1 LNLFFLLKKILV
13 FLFLILVIELLF
25 YFSFKVSGNYLLEN
39 RYETE
44 KRSHFYKGI
53 LKKNKKKDHY
63 KIAVFGGSSANGYGS
78 TINFSQ
84 ILNNM
89 AVISNNN
96 VHIDNHSIP
105 ATPFYLF
112 QAEKIK
118 RVINEYDM
126 FIIYAGHNEW
136 LHFDHLK
143 SFFPNNAKTTNYE
156 MMKESWNKKISK
168 DTEEIDSKN
177 YYTSGGNFLFNDFND
192 KIRILNFV
200 YRVTVKIKNK
210 LKNLYYSNFVK
221 KKVDF
226 QSDNLKYYYSKKFFD
241 DSNYKKFWTD
251 NFKKSISEI
260 NDIIKPNQRVIII
273 TPLTNYLLPPMAD
286 YSEQQSNK
294 KEKILSDFYEKISNK
309 EKLNLIELNKLEEGA
324 HKSYLLAYYC
334 KNNSKNSFE
343 CIDKYIE
350 SKNLDQQTIT
360 IIKPIQD
367 FIKKEIPKNFK
378 KFEVL
383 DLTDF
388 NNKIASNELDF
399 LDFFVDVM
407 HPSKY
412 GHSYIANKLAK
423 LIFNDQVSVDLN
435 YNMDTPRCPELI
447 YKVNNKIIKNLK
459 TSKKAC
465 EKTISLIQNWHKDY
479 WNYIPKNT
487 RSYSEFYM
495 SKSNKL

>member
-1 LNLFFLLKKILV
+1 MNIFFLLKKIFV
-13 FLFLILVIELLF
+13 FLFLISVFEILF

-44 KRSHFYKGI
+44 KRAHVYKGI
-53 LKKNKKKDHY
+53 LKNNKKKENY
-63 KIAVFGGSSANGYGS
+63 KIAVFGGSSAYGYGS

-96 VHIDNHSIP
+96 VYVDNYSIP
-105 ATPFYLF
+105 GTPFYLF

-118 RVINEYDM
+118 RVIDKYDM
-126 FIIYAGHNEW
+126 LIIYAGHNEW
-136 LHFDHLK
+136 VHFDHLK
-143 SFFPNNAKTTNYE
+143 SSFPNNAKTTNYE
-156 MMKESWNKKISK
+156 MMKESWNKKIIK
-168 DTEEIDSKN
+168 DIEEIESKN
-177 YYTSGGNFLFNDFND
+177 YYISGGNFLFNDFTD

-210 LKNLYYSNFVK
+210 LKNLYYSKFVK
-221 KKVDF
+221 KEVDF
-226 QSDNLKYYYSKKFFD
+226 QNNDLKYYYSQRFFEN
-241 DSNYKKFWTD
+241 STKKFWTD

-388 NNKIASNELDF
+388 NNKIVSNELDF

-435 YNMDTPRCPELI
+435 YNTDTPRCPELI

-465 EKTISLIQNWHKDY
+465 EESISIIQNWHKDY

-487 RSYSEFYM
+487 RLYGEFYI
-495 SKSNKL
+495 SQSNKL

>member
-1 LNLFFLLKKILV
+1 LNLFFILKRIFV
-13 FLFLILVIELLF
+13 FLFLILILELIF
-25 YFSFKVSGNYLLEN
+25 YFSFKVSGNYLFEN

-44 KRSHFYKGI
+44 KRGTSHRGI
-53 LKKNKKKDHY
+53 LKKNKKKEDY

-96 VHIDNHSIP
+96 VYIDNHSIP
-105 ATPFYLF
+105 GTPFFLF

-118 RVINEYDM
+118 RVINKYDM

-136 LHFDHLK
+136 LHFNHLK
-143 SFFPNNAKTTNYE
+143 KFFPNNGNTTNYE
-156 MMKESWNKKISK
+156 MMKKSWSKRISK
-168 DTEEIDSKN
+168 DIEEIVSKN
-177 YYTSGGNFLFNDFND
+177 YYISGGNFLFNDFND

-200 YRVTVKIKNK
+200 YRATVKIKNK
-210 LKNLYYSNFVK
+210 LKNLYYANFVK

-226 QSDNLKYYYSKKFFD
+226 QNDNLKYYYSKKFFD

-273 TPLTNYLLPPMAD
+273 TPLTNYLLPPIAD

-309 EKLNLIELNKLEEGA
+309 EKINLIELNKLEDGA

-399 LDFFVDVM
+399 LNFFVDVM

-435 YNMDTPRCPELI
+435 YNTDTPRCPELI
-447 YKVNNKIIKNLK
+447 YKVNNKIIKNLR

-465 EKTISLIQNWHKDY
+465 GETISLIQRWHKDY
-479 WNYIPKNT
+479 WNYIPRST
-487 RSYSEFYM
+487 RLYSDFYI